1 MRLVPL
7 RLILMGEVYKAIAL
21 LLLSY
26 LIFAADD
33 DEPPGLVLAL
43 PLEGHV
49 DNFLRHGVGL

>member
-1 MRLVPL
+1 
-7 RLILMGEVYKAIAL
+7 MGEVYKAIAL

-26 LIFAADD
+26 LIFATDD

-49 DNFLRHGVGL
+49 DNFLRHGVGH